1 MSSLNIALRIDA
13 ALSGQFDRTF
23 ERVNRQ
29 VRSLSEMGNQL
40 QRQHLGMGQALASA
54 GMRNSDNLSR
64 LRDRYRDVE
73 SMINRVTSAQNN
85 LNRAMRFDE
94 NNQRRLGNARS
105 EFANASIAAGV
116 GLYGASKVMQ
126 AFMQQEDAATDL
138 KIAMMDKKGLIG
150 QFQALNKEV
159 IFLGNQL
166 PGTTTDF
173 YRLAQTLKEQGISD
187 SKLVNGGLRTSAYL
201 NTLLNMDQQTGGAF
215 FAKLIE
221 AHGLG
226 EQDFGKGADIVQ
238 RAKFAFGLSKDNMY
252 ESMKYYS
259 PNINMLGLKGTD
271 NMQKLFAVQ
280 GMGAQ
285 VGLEGSS
292 FGTNFAMMLARMAK
306 GQDMVMNAKKGMKA
320 EARDMLEGSGVSFDF
335 WDKKGN
341 FLGVDN
347 MVKQLEKLNVI
358 KQKYGEKGALEVADA
373 VFGTEAGRPAMI
385 IAQKGFAGYQKN
397 LELMQQQADMAQR
410 IAAKT
415 ATLSNAWDAAKG
427 TFVNFLASVGEQF
440 APELKNLAKSANDW
454 IANTMT
460 PWVTKHKEGIVL
472 TGKLIAGLLGMRLA
486 VAGVRLG
493 FAMLLSPIGK
503 AWVMIAKLRG
513 AMTLFSALRLGG
525 ITRLPALLQAM
536 GMSGAW
542 AARLASALGKVGGWF
557 VRLPSLLAR
566 LPSLLGLI
574 GRLFLTL
581 GRTLLFTPWGLAFAA
596 LITVGILVYKYWKPI
611 KAFFT
616 GFWQGLKTT
625 AAPAIKA
632 LINGLL
638 NFGKA
643 AINAAM
649 RLSIL
654 GGTLR
659 AIATLARPAWNAI
672 VSGAKQA
679 YQWFVNLLKPV
690 DDVGNRAQNMGVR
703 VGQAFGKIVAMVAGL
718 YAKMYQAGANIVN
731 GVINGVSSKIGA
743 LYSKIS
749 EMASGVASRF
759 KSLMQINSPS
769 KLFMKFGR
777 GIAEGTAIGINNGT
791 STAVKASDNMA
802 NKIANTEY
810 KKAYGKYTAHAD
822 SPAKGGHQIHYNPQ
836 ITVQGNASQDDI
848 KQALNHNQREFER
861 MLDRAMASKNRRAYA

>member
-40 QRQHLGMGQALASA
+40 QRQHLGMGQALANA
-54 GMRNSDNLSR
+54 GLRNSDNLSR
-64 LRDRYRDVE
+64 LRDRYREVE
-73 SMINRVTSAQNN
+73 NAINRVTSAQNN
-85 LNRAMRFDE
+85 LNRAMRFNE

-105 EFANASIAAGV
+105 DFANASITAGV
-116 GLYGASKVMQ
+116 GLYGAGKVMQ
-126 AFMQQEDAATDL
+126 AFMEQEDAATDL
-138 KIAMMDKKGLIG
+138 RIAMMDRKGLVG

-173 YRLAQTLKEQGISD
+173 YRLAQALKEQGISD

-306 GQDMVMNAKKGMKA
+306 GQDMVMMAKKGMKA

-427 TFVNFLASVGEQF
+427 TFLNFLASVGEQF

-460 PWVTKHKEGIVL
+460 PWVKSHKEGIVL
-472 TGKLIAGLLGMRLA
+472 TGKVIAGLLGMRLA
-486 VAGVRLG
+486 MAGLRLG

-503 AWVMIAKLRG
+503 AWMAFAKLRG
-513 AMTLFSALRLGG
+513 AMVLFSALRLGG
-525 ITRLPALLQAM
+525 IARLPAILQAM

-542 AARLASALGKVGGWF
+542 AARLAGAIGRVVKAFWSLGGFIGRSVLSALTLVGRLGVMAATGLGRLAVVVGGRLVSGLRLMGRVLLIAGRAFFIFGRFLLMNPIGLTLTAIAIAGYLIYKNWDKIAPVLKKVWNALKDGYEF
-557 VRLPSLLAR
+557 AKNKTTDFIEYLANLPSR
-566 LPSLLGLI
+566 LSQI
-574 GRLFLTL
+574 GSQM
-581 GRTLLFTPWGLAFAA
+581 
-596 LITVGILVYKYWKPI
+596 V
-611 KAFFT
+611 T
-616 GFWQGLKTT
+616 G
-625 AAPAIKA
+625 
-632 LINGLL
+632 LINGIKSKL
-638 NFGKA
+638 GA
-643 AINAAM
+643 
-649 RLSIL
+649 LSETI
-654 GGTLR
+654 
-659 AIATLARPAWNAI
+659 
-672 VSGAKQA
+672 SS
-679 YQWFVNLLKPV
+679 
-690 DDVGNRAQNMGVR
+690 M
-703 VGQAFGKIVAMVAGL
+703 
-718 YAKMYQAGANIVN
+718 ANSI
-731 GVINGVSSKIGA
+731 SSK
-743 LYSKIS
+743 
-749 EMASGVASRF
+749 F

-777 GIAEGTAIGINNGT
+777 GIAEGTAVGISNGT

-810 KKAYGKYTAHAD
+810 KKAYGNYARHAD
-822 SPAKGGHQIHYNPQ
+822 SHAKGSNQIHYNPQ
-836 ITVQGNASQDDI
+836 VTVQGNASQDDI

-861 MLDRAMASKNRRAYA
+861 MLDRTMAGKNRRAYA